1 MSSSISPTVDDIL
14 NGLGITTFAGDV
26 VLGGIRSISTSV
38 GVAAPIETLM
48 VIDTGATG
56 ETTAT
61 VTLTTG
67 NNPLTVG
74 LAGRQG
80 VVGGSVDGLTVTFS
94 GTLDQVNAD
103 LRLLSY
109 VSGSAGNDSVTLSVT
124 DAAGN
129 SKSGSFSVAVLPS
142 AATPGAPTSANYV
155 QPTDIGQDATLS
167 GGNQIYTADD
177 GTDTVTATDTASSVT
192 GGGAS
197 STVTLLQNGGSYDF
211 TNKAGSATVVANS
224 APGTISGGAA
234 GSTLVAFLQDQPTS
248 YVGGLG
254 HDELI
259 GGGGNMTVT
268 GGGGGSLTVF
278 GGTGTLDFRGGHGHE
293 TVVGGAGAETIQA
306 AASGGTYFGGAGGS
320 QMTAVGAGSFLI
332 GAVDGDVLAA
342 SGFGGDGLVAGAGN
356 ETLNGAGSTWQNVLF
371 GGTGRDQVML
381 GAGRD
386 TFVGGS
392 GTVTVQMGTG
402 SAALFTGSGAELFSF
417 DAAHTGGATPG
428 SDMIVGFRDGID
440 HLRLAAGLSVTHYA
454 SAGGMTSLVLTNGT
468 EVHLAGVSGALQ
480 GSLFG

>member
-124 DAAGN
+124 DAVGN

-142 AATPGAPTSANYV
+142 AATPGAPTSASYV

-320 QMTAVGAGSFLI
+320 QMT
-332 GAVDGDVLAA
+332 
-342 SGFGGDGLVAGAGN
+342 VAGAGN

-371 GGTGRDQVML
+371 GGTGNDQVML

-392 GTVTVQMGTG
+392 GNVTVQMGTG